1 MTTKLILATIAAFA
15 VASSATAAP
24 THRKAHASS
33 GSAATKALNEKSLQQ
48 ASAGSTA
55 MPMGG
60 SPNTMSDSGSANAA
74 MPTAPGA
81 AMAPGAAPM
90 GTPATAPVGTTGD
103 TMTPPATPVT
113 PAPPQ

>member
-74 MPTAPGA
+74 MP
-81 AMAPGAAPM
+81 MAPGAAPM
-90 GTPATAPVGTTGD
+90 GAPATAPMGTTGD
-103 TMTPPATPVT
+103 TMTPLATPVT